1 MLRRSHPHLDFRK
14 FFFFINLWS
23 AILLKGTETSLL
35 SESSM
40 IERME
45 ILNVFTWRIF
55 LTIQL
60 PCWKFESWNKL
71 KLCMIY
77 FNFALKI
84 QYSSLIL
91 GKLPTSTK
99 TLRARP
105 ETKRATGAAPLAKQ
119 LKFQIVDNFFFAKR
133 WRQCDR
139 IFENFSFLFAKKQ
152 NTQTYPRNKKTT
164 RDLL

>member
-14 FFFFINLWS
+14 FFFFFNLWS

-119 LKFQIVDNFFFAKR
+119 LKFQIVDNFFFCKTLKAIWSDFWKLF
-133 WRQCDR
+133 
-139 IFENFSFLFAKKQ
+139 IFLC
-152 NTQTYPRNKKTT
+152 
-164 RDLL
+164 